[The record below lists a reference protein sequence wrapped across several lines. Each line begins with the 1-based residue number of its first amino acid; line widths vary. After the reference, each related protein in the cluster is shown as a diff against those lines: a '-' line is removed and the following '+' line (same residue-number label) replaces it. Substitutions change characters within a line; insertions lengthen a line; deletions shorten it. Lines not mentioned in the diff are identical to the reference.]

1 MNSKSLFDSLK
12 KNAMLIVLVLVYVFF
27 MIKTKG
33 VIFQPAQFKALIDQN
48 AYVYI
53 LGVGMLMCMLTGGN
67 IDLSCG
73 SFVCFLGAVGGIVMV
88 NLGKMVTENTPQV
101 LASVI
106 GFLSLHST
114 AASIIIMLLVGIA
127 YGCLLGYLIAY
138 INIPPWIATL
148 AGYLAFRGLGTSIL
162 SRSSNTGSIS
172 IGQKSDFLSF
182 FSGKI
187 FGTKPKVFNWP
198 CMIAGIA
205 AAVITV
211 IVIFISRATKLRK
224 GYAADSF
231 VSTLVKSVL
240 SAAAILLIM
249 WKLSNAGGIPTPLV
263 WVVVVVLIYSFI
275 TSKTTLGRHF
285 YIVGGNKEA
294 ARMSGVN
301 THKIMFL
308 AYLNMAFL
316 TSITTMMVLARMTAA
331 NSTAGT
337 NFEMDAISACVVGGV
352 SASGG
357 AGSVF
362 GMVIGAT
369 LIGVINL
376 GMSLMGI
383 DANWQKVVKGVVLL
397 GAVAFDILGKQNIN
411 WKALLLSHRKR
422 S

>member
-1 MNSKSLFDSLK
+1 MENKNSLFTVFK
-12 KNAMLIVLVLVYVFF
+12 KNAMLIVLVLVYIFF
-27 MIKTKG
+27 MITTG
-33 VIFQPAQFKALIDQN
+33 GNIFKPANFKALIDQN

-73 SFVCFLGAVGGIVMV
+73 SFVCVLGAVGGLMMV
-88 NLGKMVTENTPQV
+88 NFHM
-101 LASVI
+101 
-106 GFLSLHST
+106 ST
-114 AASIIIMLLVGIA
+114 GVAIALMLVVGIA

-162 SRSSNTGSIS
+162 SNNSKTGSIA
-172 IGQKSDFLSF
+172 IAAKTDFINIF
-182 FSGKI
+182 TGKI

-198 CMIAGIA
+198 CMIAGII

-211 IVIFISRATKLRK
+211 LLIFSTRATKLRK
-224 GYAADSF
+224 GYVADSF
-231 VSTLVKSVL
+231 ASAVIKSVL
-240 SAAAILLIM
+240 SAAAILLVM

-275 TSKTTLGRHF
+275 TEKTTLGRHF
-285 YIVGGNKEA
+285 YMVGGNKEA

-301 THKIMFL
+301 TSKIMFL

-316 TSITTMMVLARMTAA
+316 TSLTTMMVLARTQAA

-397 GAVAFDILGKQNIN
+397 GAVAFDILGKQNIS
-411 WKALLLSHRKR
+411 WKSLLRMGRKNA
-422 S
+422 

>member
-1 MNSKSLFDSLK
+1 MRSKDSFISVLK
-12 KNAMLIVLVLVYVFF
+12 KNAMLVVLVLVYLFF
-27 MIKTKG
+27 MVKTNG
-33 VIFQPAQFKALIDQN
+33 SIFQPAQFKALIDQN

-73 SFVCFLGAVGGIVMV
+73 SFVCLLGALGGIFMMKF
-88 NLGKMVTENTPQV
+88 GMST
-101 LASVI
+101 
-106 GFLSLHST
+106 GLSIAL
-114 AASIIIMLLVGIA
+114 MLLVGIA

-162 SRSSNTGSIS
+162 SNSSSTGSIS
-172 IGQKSDFLSF
+172 IAQKADFLAI

-211 IVIFISRATKLRK
+211 IVIFTSRATKLRK

-231 VSTLVKSVL
+231 VSTVVKCLL

-301 THKIMFL
+301 THMIMFL

-397 GAVAFDILGKQNIN
+397 GAVAFDILGKQNFN
-411 WKALLLSHRKR
+411 WKALLPSFGKKN
-422 S
+422 